1 MKEGIH
7 PNYYQATVTCNCGN
21 TFVTGSTKKDI
32 HVEICSKCHS
42 FYTGQQKAT
51 TARGRIEKF
60 NNLMGDIVPSEV
72 KKDLLEKGFFT
83 APASTKYHGN
93 YEGGL
98 FDHSYMVAHYLKKL
112 TEECRLD
119 WQNPRSPLLVGMF
132 HDLCK
137 MDNYQHPVI
146 AETLGGEEIRDDFK
160 WEYATD
166 TLLKGHGDK
175 SVMVLAQYFKLTE
188 EEIMCIRY
196 HMGAFCDKS
205 EWNDYTRAVHKYTNV
220 LWTHQADMLASHVE
234 GV

>member
-1 MKEGIH
+1 MTLAE
-7 PNYYQATVTCNCGN
+7 
-21 TFVTGSTKKDI
+21 
-32 HVEICSKCHS
+32 
-42 FYTGQQKAT
+42 
-51 TARGRIEKF
+51 RIEKF
-60 NNLMGDIVPSEV
+60 NNLMGDIVPPEV

-132 HDLCK
+132 HD
-137 MDNYQHPVI
+137 P
-146 AETLGGEEIRDDFK
+146 
-160 WEYATD
+160 
-166 TLLKGHGDK
+166 LLKGHGDK

>member
-1 MKEGIH
+1 MTLAE
-7 PNYYQATVTCNCGN
+7 
-21 TFVTGSTKKDI
+21 
-32 HVEICSKCHS
+32 
-42 FYTGQQKAT
+42 
-51 TARGRIEKF
+51 RIEKF
-60 NNLMGDIVPSEV
+60 NNLMGDIVPPEV

-146 AETLGGEEIRDDFK
+146 AETYRRRGNQRRFQVG
-160 WEYATD
+160 
-166 TLLKGHGDK
+166 
-175 SVMVLAQYFKLTE
+175 
-188 EEIMCIRY
+188 IRY
-196 HMGAFCDKS
+196 GHSAQGS
-205 EWNDYTRAVHKYTNV
+205 RR
-220 LWTHQADMLASHVE
+220 
-234 GV
+234 